1 MARPKNTFNA
11 GDPIL
16 AEEVNENFEEVWKE
30 VNLYGESEEG
40 SDAYAI
46 ELGLTELKKGMI
58 IAFKADVANVDR
70 TYTTSCTL
78 NVDNLGAKEILK
90 ISDDGLIRLDSGDI
104 QAGQIV
110 LVVYDGT
117 QFQYIN
123 KPIKYNQGIEYRST
137 SVGSGD
143 QTIAHGLKSI
153 PKKIRI
159 IGTIDS
165 ECGGEV
171 LSSIGSATYYKQ
183 ELIEGYYQEGYTQR
197 VIALGFGALT
207 GANILFCGDKQAGGG
222 KGNVIARIKSADKT
236 NFVLEWTVSGTPP
249 QESTGFLWEV
259 EA

>member
-1 MARPKNTFNA
+1 M
-11 GDPIL
+11 
-16 AEEVNENFEEVWKE
+16 
-30 VNLYGESEEG
+30 
-40 SDAYAI
+40 
-46 ELGLTELKKGMI
+46 
-58 IAFKADVANVDR
+58 
-70 TYTTSCTL
+70 
-78 NVDNLGAKEILK
+78 
-90 ISDDGLIRLDSGDI
+90 IRLDSGDI

-123 KPIKYNQGIEYRST
+123 KPIKYNQGAEYRNT
-137 SVGSGD
+137 LAGSGD

-171 LSSIGSATYYKQ
+171 LSSIGSATYYKK
-183 ELIEGYYQEGYTQR
+183 ELIEGYYQEGYAQR
-197 VIALGFGALT
+197 VIALGFGALS
-207 GANILFCGDKQAGGG
+207 GVYILFCGNKQSGGG

-236 NFVLEWTVSGTPP
+236 NFVLEWTIKGTPP